1 MKNIY
6 MEVQLNV
13 MAIRSNF
20 KSLRARLE
28 EQEGRRVSY
37 KEIVGEIN
45 EKAQTKGEKMSEP
58 TLIRFANN
66 KVNSVSYS
74 TLESLVNYFSTKGI
88 KCEPGDL
95 LILDSDGHAA

>member
-1 MKNIY
+1 
-6 MEVQLNV
+6 MEV

-20 KSLRARLE
+20 KTLRATLE
-28 EQEGRRVSY
+28 AKEGRRFSY
-37 KEIVGEIN
+37 REIVDAIN
-45 EKAQTKGEKMSEP
+45 EKAQTEDEKMSEP

-66 KVNSVSYS
+66 KVESVSYK
-74 TLESLVNYFSTKGI
+74 TLESLLNYFITKGI